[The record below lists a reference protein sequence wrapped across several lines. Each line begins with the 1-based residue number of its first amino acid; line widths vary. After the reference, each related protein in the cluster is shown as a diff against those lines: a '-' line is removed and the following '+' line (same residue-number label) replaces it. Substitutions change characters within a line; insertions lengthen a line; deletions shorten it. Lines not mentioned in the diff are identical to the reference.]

1 MAWRPYENLMSGE
14 LDNTELG
21 RVTGWMKFKGL
32 KSKVKFN
39 LKGDF
44 HRDIRGSKIKLT
56 GEGVNRAVRGD
67 GQNYM
72 KGFSTIQNGDVGDI
86 TAGLPIGKDQDGK
99 SVYDYSSYPYIEW
112 YSDKN
117 GRCVLEL
124 EPSQIEIVTR
134 PIPVIESDPIDRNK
148 QEENMMGFI
157 GSIGDAM
164 NRYNKYH
171 KKTKDKI

>member
-21 RVTGWMKFKGL
+21 KVVGWMKFKGL

-56 GEGVNRAVRGD
+56 GEGVNREVGNHK
-67 GQNYM
+67 NYM
-72 KGFSTIQNGDVGDI
+72 KGFSPVQTGSVGDI
-86 TAGLPIGKDQDGK
+86 TAGLPTGKDLEKGVDT
-99 SVYDYSSYPYIEW
+99 YEYTSYPYIEW

-124 EPSQIEIVTR
+124 EPSQIEIMTR

-148 QEENMMGFI
+148 QHENMMGFI
-157 GSIGDAM
+157 STMCQALK
-164 NRYNKYH
+164 NPKS
-171 KKTKDKI
+171 KI